1 MRMIAGFE
9 EPSRGDI
16 RIDGRTML
24 GVPANRRPVNMV
36 FQSLALFP
44 MMSVGENVA
53 YGLRCRGVREDTRP
67 PLAR

>member
-1 MRMIAGFE
+1 
-9 EPSRGDI
+9 
-16 RIDGRTML
+16 ML

-53 YGLRCRGVREDTRP
+53 YGLVCRGVSR
-67 PLAR
+67 ARG